1 MKNRR
6 QLNSF
11 LINPAFQG
19 KFLAIF
25 AFFGLFQALV
35 NYYVIYWS
43 FKQILESVTS
53 SGEAVSQ
60 TIVDLVVM
68 QEFYVMTFIGAAFLI
83 SFLVFIFVGVRFTH
97 KAAGALY
104 RMKQEFEKMQEAK
117 TLHTI
122 KLREGDYFREVE
134 DAFNSLAQSMEPAA
148 KKNKDKK

>member
-1 MKNRR
+1 MDNRR
-6 QLNSF
+6 QISSF
-11 LINPAFQG
+11 LINPSFQG

-25 AFFGLFQALV
+25 AFFGFFQALV

-43 FKQILESVTS
+43 FKQIQEAVVS

-60 TIVDLVVM
+60 TIVDLVIM
-68 QEFYVMTFIGAAFLI
+68 QEFYVMTFIGSAFLI

-104 RMKQEFEKMQEAK
+104 RMKVEFEKMQQAK
-117 TLHTI
+117 ALHTI

-134 DAFNSLAQSMEPAA
+134 DAFNSLAESMDEP
-148 KKNKDKK
+148 KKTNKDS